1 MAAGAV
7 LAAASLTG
15 AASVTPSPHPT
26 TASSS
31 ETDISTAAV
40 QLAAAS
46 SIFNIPVN
54 VLIDTVNIPAYE
66 VDAMNY
72 EAAALLFTGSWWVS
86 NATNVW
92 GTDPADPPKYI
103 GGAMLLLPNP
113 YLSKPI
119 GNMLAA
125 MAIAELPV
133 NSTCGTTL
141 CPPFVPFDA
150 EGAFRAYLG
159 LDAFP
164 IINNFFTVPLSALY
178 TGYTFDPEAPG
189 QQSFGGYVPTN
200 PFGPDYDL
208 PGTQPGPNG
217 TYLMPW
223 AGDHVNL
230 TDATADM
237 WTNYVAHLMADP
249 ADNAVRIPTGQDFGR
264 ALTNLFAGGVVDFNP
279 FTPGMSYCPTC
290 EWPEA
295 ITPEGIVGA
304 LSAADPGNTLLSA
317 WLNNHG
323 WQDSQGAPGT
333 PPTPSTPESVQPDL
347 KTLDFQAPSLDSQQ
361 QPVPPPADDTPPPQ
375 GRHAKPDPGPLAA
388 INAAL
393 KPKAATTPTG
403 EDTQAPPKKIGQNGS
418 APGGG
423 VAGALH
429 SMNDRLSSAVSKVTD
444 GFKGGAK
451 QDGDTGKSSDT
462 GKSGD
467 TGKSTDSGKSSDNGK
482 PGRHA
487 RSHPAGK

>member
-1 MAAGAV
+1 
-7 LAAASLTG
+7 
-15 AASVTPSPHPT
+15 
-26 TASSS
+26 
-31 ETDISTAAV
+31 V

-113 YLSKPI
+113 YLSQPI

-141 CPPFVPFDA
+141 CPPFVPFDG
-150 EGAFRAYLG
+150 EGALRAYLG
-159 LDAFP
+159 LDPFP
-164 IINNFFTVPLSALY
+164 IINNFFTVPLSDLY
-178 TGYTFDPEAPG
+178 TGYTFDPDAPG

-200 PFGPDYDL
+200 PFGDEYPL
-208 PGTQPGPNG
+208 PGTVEDPDNPGH
-217 TYLMPW
+217 YLMPW
-223 AGDHVNL
+223 AGQHVNL

-249 ADNAVRIPTGQDFGR
+249 AGNPVQIPTGQELGR

-304 LSAADPGNTLLSA
+304 MAAADPGNTLLSA
-317 WLNNHG
+317 WLHNHA

-333 PPTPSTPESVQPDL
+333 PPTPSTPPPGQLDAKAAAPQTSLLESQP
-347 KTLDFQAPSLDSQQ
+347 PSSD
-361 QPVPPPADDTPPPQ
+361 PPAQNPTP
-375 GRHAKPDPGPLAA
+375 KPDPGPLAA

-393 KPKAATTPTG
+393 TPKLTTSDD
-403 EDTQAPPKKIGQNGS
+403 DTKGAPKKAVRNGS
-418 APGGG
+418 APRGG
-423 VAGALH
+423 VADVVH
-429 SMNDRLSSAVSKVTD
+429 SVTDHISSTVSKIA
-444 GFKGGAK
+444 GGAK
-451 QDGDTGKSSDT
+451 DDGKPADSKNSGNT

-467 TGKSTDSGKSSDNGK
+467 DGKSNDSGKTGESGK
-482 PGRHA
+482 PAKHA
-487 RSHPAGK
+487 KSDK